1 MSWAGA
7 RKVVAPAA
15 EAVTPGEADGLAGAE
30 AGPPGDA
37 GVADEAELDAVP
49 GVLAWLEAATA
60 TELLDEL
67 QAVTSKAAQASTAQ
81 PAQPAAWRVLRAFVV
96 NMDSSTP

>member
-1 MSWAGA
+1 
-7 RKVVAPAA
+7 VAPAA

-37 GVADEAELDAVP
+37 GAADEAELDAVP